1 MTIDPLTFLFEVLN
15 FLVLLWLLKHILYR
29 PVLSGIAQRQAEQQ
43 RVQEQTNLQM
53 RQAETLRQQYETR
66 LSEWAEQKQT
76 EQTRLQEMLSI
87 ERERQLQMI
96 RKAAETEQAR
106 LDARRENERLT
117 ELQVLRRQARQEA
130 LSFTVRLLQRFS
142 DAQLNIRLVDIFL
155 EDLQQL
161 QPEQLERLQH
171 AVQRPDAQLKIV
183 SSHALPEEVAKRLE
197 HALGQLLQQ
206 VVHAQFVVDA
216 ALMCGLRIE
225 VGTCIL
231 EANLAGELGWFG
243 DLLEREHD

>member
-15 FLVLLWLLKHILYR
+15 FLVLLWLLKRILYR

-43 RVQEQTNLQM
+43 RVQEETNAQM
-53 RQAETLRQQYETR
+53 RQVEALRQQYEAR
-66 LSEWAEQKQT
+66 LSEWAEQKLT
-76 EQTRLQEMLSI
+76 EQTHLQETLSL

-96 RKAAETEQAR
+96 RKTAETEQAR
-106 LDARRENERLT
+106 IEARRENERLAQ
-117 ELQVLRRQARQEA
+117 LQVLRRQARQEA
-130 LSFTVRLLQRFS
+130 LSFTVGLLQRFA
-142 DAQLNIRLVDIFL
+142 DAQLNIRVVDIFL

-161 QPEQLERLQH
+161 QPDQLERLRH
-171 AVQRPDAQLKIV
+171 AGQRPDALLKVV
-183 SSHALPEEVAKRLE
+183 SSHALPREVAARLQ
-197 HALGQLLQQ
+197 HALGQVVQQ
-206 VVHAQFVVDA
+206 AVNVQFVVDA
-216 ALMCGLRIE
+216 SLMCGLRVE